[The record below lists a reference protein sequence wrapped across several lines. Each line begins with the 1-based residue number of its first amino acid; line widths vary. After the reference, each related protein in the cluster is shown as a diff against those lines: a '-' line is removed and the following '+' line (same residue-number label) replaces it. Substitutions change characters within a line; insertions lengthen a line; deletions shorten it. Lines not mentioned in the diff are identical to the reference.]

1 MIKKDIEQFTN
12 LDMKGLIMNPEI
24 EASFRTIAN
33 EYLILTDELS
43 KTNKNKDEVHFIVL
57 DIMGVMLKGG
67 QS

>member
-1 MIKKDIEQFTN
+1 MAKQDIEQFTN
-12 LDMKGLIMNPEI
+12 LDMKGLIMNPEM

-43 KTNKNKDEVHFIVL
+43 KTNKDEDEVHLIVL
-57 DIMGVMLKGG
+57 DIIAAMLKGG